1 MHPPEYLQA
10 PSVELFDRFWQA
22 ARGTVRLITIAPEL
36 PGALE
41 LITHAASLGVRVSL
55 GHSDATAVQA
65 RAGIDA
71 GGVSATHTYNA
82 MRGLE
87 HREPGMLGVVL
98 DDQDLYAE
106 IIADGKHVDPVA
118 VRIFWR
124 EKGAARA
131 ILITDGL
138 SATGMPEGH
147 YTLGGFDVEVKDGVG
162 WHNGIVAG
170 SVLTMDRAVRNFADF
185 TARAAL
191 YSRASRLRKSRC
203 NDRICKQ
210 PRSHRARPPCRRHR
224 LLAARTARR
233 HLHRGPLRARA
244 MTQRT
249 AIIIGAGPAG
259 LTAALELLRRGG
271 KTPEGAPA
279 ICPIVLEAD
288 DSIGGISRTIR
299 YKGNRMDIGGHRFFS
314 KSDRVMQWWLD
325 LMPIADE
332 GAGHAVISYQNRHR
346 SLKALHVHT
355 QPDADPELVMLVRP
369 RRSRIYFLRRFF
381 DYPITLTADTLSK
394 LGLARTAQVGLS
406 YIKSRLHQRRPEK
419 SLEDFLINR
428 FGRQLYLTFFKSYTE
443 KVWGVRCDQI
453 SAEWGAQRIKGL
465 SLTRAVTH
473 FLKRAFTARSKDA
486 DLAQKH
492 TETSLIEQF
501 LYPMHG
507 PGQLWEHVADLIR
520 QQGGEVLTGWRV
532 DRMET
537 DGAHRVVAVEAQNK
551 NGERRRFA
559 ADYCFST
566 MPVVELVRALDQ
578 PAPANVREVVDGLMY
593 RDFITVGLLLDRLLV
608 TEPDGSPLKDTWI
621 YVQEPDVLL
630 GRLQIFNN
638 WSPHMVADPSKV
650 WIGLEYFC
658 YETDELW
665 RMPDD
670 EIIRFAT
677 RELAKIGI
685 IDAAD
690 VRDGHVVRVP
700 KTYPAYFGTYD
711 RFGEIREWLDPFE
724 NLFLVGRNGMHKY
737 NNQDHS
743 MLTAMTAVDNILAG
757 ITDKSTLWEINTEQD
772 YHEEK

>member
-1 MHPPEYLQA
+1 
-10 PSVELFDRFWQA
+10 
-22 ARGTVRLITIAPEL
+22 
-36 PGALE
+36 
-41 LITHAASLGVRVSL
+41 
-55 GHSDATAVQA
+55 
-65 RAGIDA
+65 
-71 GGVSATHTYNA
+71 
-82 MRGLE
+82 
-87 HREPGMLGVVL
+87 
-98 DDQDLYAE
+98 
-106 IIADGKHVDPVA
+106 
-118 VRIFWR
+118 
-124 EKGAARA
+124 
-131 ILITDGL
+131 
-138 SATGMPEGH
+138 
-147 YTLGGFDVEVKDGVG
+147 
-162 WHNGIVAG
+162 
-170 SVLTMDRAVRNFADF
+170 
-185 TARAAL
+185 
-191 YSRASRLRKSRC
+191 
-203 NDRICKQ
+203 
-210 PRSHRARPPCRRHR
+210 
-224 LLAARTARR
+224 
-233 HLHRGPLRARA
+233 
-244 MTQRT
+244 MTQRA

-259 LTAALELLRRGG
+259 LTAALELLRRSGKATDGG

-279 ICPIVLEAD
+279 IRPIVLEAD
-288 DSIGGISRTIR
+288 DSIGGISRTVC

-346 SLKALHVHT
+346 SLKTLHAHT

-381 DYPITLTADTLSK
+381 DYPITLTGDTLSK

-406 YIKSRLHQRRPEK
+406 YIKARIHQVRPEK

-465 SLTRAVTH
+465 SLTSAIGH
-473 FLKRAFTARSKDA
+473 FLKRTFSTQPRGS

-532 DRMET
+532 DHIAT
-537 DGAHRVVAVEAQNK
+537 DGAHRIVAVETQNAS
-551 NGERRRFA
+551 GERRRFD

-566 MPVVELVRALDQ
+566 MPVTELVRALEISNPDQ
-578 PAPANVREVVDGLMY
+578 PVPGNVQEVVNGLMY
-593 RDFITVGLLLDRLLV
+593 RDFITVGLLVDRLLV

-638 WSPHMVADPSKV
+638 WSPHMVADPSKI

-658 YETDELW
+658 YQTDDLW
-665 RMPDD
+665 RMSDD
-670 EIIRFAT
+670 EIIHFAT
-677 RELAKIGI
+677 QELAKIGI
-685 IDAAD
+685 IHAYD

-711 RFGEIREWLDPFE
+711 RFGEVREWLDPFE

-757 ITDKSTLWEINTEQD
+757 ITDKSALWDINTEQD